1 MTANEPNATV
11 QPFQT
16 GTCIGNWHY
25 QTDIFE
31 NHGQKSAKQP
41 DAKIADVSMLGES
54 GKVRWAQTAG
64 F

>member
-1 MTANEPNATV
+1 M